1 MQVGSLL
8 YREAVD
14 LDETA
19 VSLPTRDDVRGWSAQ
34 QRAGVAQLLAEH
46 IDQSPATMRSPGRRR
61 LVLSV
66 GGIGALFL
74 LPWLVYLSVTLPAQ
88 SSGGAWRTVWVGFD
102 VALVA
107 AFVATVLTVWFRRQL
122 AVITLVITST
132 LLACDVWFDV
142 CLSWGTA
149 EHWSSIATAVVEL
162 PVAILLANSAALMM
176 RRGFTVVARLRG
188 QDPTPVPLWRQPMIH
203 FASTK

>member
-1 MQVGSLL
+1 MMHVSSFL
-8 YREAVD
+8 YRQAVNV
-14 LDETA
+14 DETG

-74 LPWLVYLSVTLPAQ
+74 LPWLVFLSATLPAH
-88 SSGGAWRTVWVGFD
+88 SSGGAWRAVWVGFD

-107 AFVATVLTVWFRRQL
+107 AFVATVL
-122 AVITLVITST
+122 
-132 LLACDVWFDV
+132 
-142 CLSWGTA
+142 
-149 EHWSSIATAVVEL
+149 AT
-162 PVAILLANSAALMM
+162 SAALLM
-176 RRGFTVVARLRG
+176 RRSFTVIARLRG
-188 QDPTPVPLWRQPMIH
+188 QDPTPVPLWRQSMIH
-203 FASTK
+203 FASTRLEQEDDSAYHG